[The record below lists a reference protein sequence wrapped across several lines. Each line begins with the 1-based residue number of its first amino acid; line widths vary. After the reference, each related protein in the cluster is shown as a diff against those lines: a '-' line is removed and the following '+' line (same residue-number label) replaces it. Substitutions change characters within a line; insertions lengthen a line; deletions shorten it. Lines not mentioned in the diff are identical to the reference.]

1 MKRKLRKRKQKSSV
15 WSGLRTGALTLG
27 LLIIAGG
34 ILHSVVGTYQ
44 RRYEVEREKQ
54 EFVDQIQQIRQE
66 SEELSKIREFIS
78 TEEYQEREAKQKL
91 DLEQPGEQAI
101 IVTPA
106 SIVESLSGDDLVRV
120 LKEPKSEEL
129 VKAQTN
135 PEKWWAFFFDKARL

>member
-1 MKRKLRKRKQKSSV
+1 MKRKLRKKKSSV
-15 WSGLRTGALTLG
+15 WSGLRTGAVTLG
-27 LLIIAGG
+27 LLVVAGG

-54 EFVDQIQQIRQE
+54 EFVDQIDQIRQE

-78 TEEYQEREAKQKL
+78 TDEYKEREAKQKL
-91 DLEQPGEQAI
+91 DLEQPGEQAV

-135 PEKWWAFFFDKARL
+135 PEKWWAFFFDRQRL